1 MAGPVNELEPIF
13 TERID
18 FAFADLFQAD
28 DPLTPWLI
36 NLARATDDVL
46 LANRRLARNLAG
58 SDSEVP
64 SPRNHEVIYDIKAVA
79 SHAWELAKFIR
90 LKSSGAPA
98 IAEFVEKRMPAKSR
112 EDLDEALLAFESA
125 DGDSQNEKAFKG
137 LLASARNQASH
148 YSKVDHSLMSPAVQR
163 LETDLEGRTN
173 ETSLLL
179 GRTFKDFYAPFATEM
194 DWQLFHALDGGSL
207 KAFKGF
213 NTKLNEVVGRLIR
226 FSTTAIHCYFR
237 DREAETRTVELE
249 PVKNRRQ
256 PGEGAK

>member
-1 MAGPVNELEPIF
+1 VAEPENELEPIF

-28 DPLTPWLI
+28 NPLTPWLI

-58 SDSEVP
+58 SGSEVP
-64 SPRNHEVIYDIKAVA
+64 APRNHEVIYDIKAVA

-90 LKSSGAPA
+90 LKSSGVPA
-98 IAEFVEKRMPAKSR
+98 IAEFVEKRMPAESH
-112 EDLDEALLAFESA
+112 EDLDEALLAFEPA
-125 DGDSQNEKAFKG
+125 DGDSQDGKG
-137 LLASARNQASH
+137 FRELLASARDQASH
-148 YSKVDHSLMSPAVQR
+148 YSEVDHRLMGRALER
-163 LETDLEGRTN
+163 LKTDFEGRAN
-173 ETSLLL
+173 ETSLFL
-179 GRTFKDFYAPFATEM
+179 GQTFKDFYAPFGTEM

-213 NTKLNEVVGRLIR
+213 NTKLNELVGRLIR

-237 DREAETRTVELE
+237 DREAETRTIKLE
-249 PVKNRRQ
+249 PVKN
-256 PGEGAK
+256 